1 MYISPTDRD
10 LTPTLTVN
18 IPNTDAK
25 LNLTKSET
33 YDLLTQLSRQLTHR
47 FGDMNYLIN
56 ADNVIVALK
65 GAYNGE
71 TTSFYADEDDKKII
85 SDFFTLDK
93 DTQRDI
99 ASDALDDIVSTY
111 EVCDIEVPLVE
122 VLGEI
127 LDKAALAIV
136 KPHRTA

>member
-1 MYISPTDRD
+1 M
-10 LTPTLTVN
+10 
-18 IPNTDAK
+18 
-25 LNLTKSET
+25 
-33 YDLLTQLSRQLTHR
+33 
-47 FGDMNYLIN
+47 
-56 ADNVIVALK
+56 K

-71 TTSFYADEDDKKII
+71 TTSFYADGEDKKIS

-99 ASDALDDIVSTY
+99 ASDALDDTVSTY